1 MGFEKGNGNT
11 FNCLCLKKKKTHL
24 TVLLKDCL
32 KVKTCYQENRETIFR
47 RRKQANQLTLTIS
60 LQCTEQARSH
70 IESTNSG
77 GEGKEYHS

>member
-47 RRKQANQLTLTIS
+47 RRKQANQLT
-60 LQCTEQARSH
+60 
-70 IESTNSG
+70 
-77 GEGKEYHS
+77 